1 MRMIGLLVLGVL
13 ASCSVDAGGSA
24 TGLGATGSAATAG
37 TTEDPGGDEANAE
50 SSSSDAPASDDD
62 SDPTEASSGT
72 TPEPESSSS
81 SGVADTG
88 DASSEAS
95 SSSDAASE
103 SGEPLGEW
111 GYGSCSADCPA
122 DMCIVIQGFDGSFCT
137 TNCVDGACPQAP
149 EGDALAQCLLGPD
162 LSMDPINCV
171 LTCHTDAQECPT
183 GMTCVDAMMG
193 GNAGICLWQG

>member
-1 MRMIGLLVLGVL
+1 MRMIGLLALGLL

-24 TGLGATGSAATAG
+24 TGFGATGSAATAG
-37 TTEDPGGDEANAE
+37 TTEDPGGDEADDADDG
-50 SSSSDAPASDDD
+50 SSDAPSSADE
-62 SDPTEASSGT
+62 SDPSDGSSTAMPEGSSSGGALDGGEASS
-72 TPEPESSSS
+72 
-81 SGVADTG
+81 D
-88 DASSEAS
+88 AS
-95 SSSDAASE
+95 SSSAASSE

-111 GYGSCSADCPA
+111 DYGNCSADCPA

-149 EGDALAQCLLGPD
+149 DGDALAQCLLGPD
-162 LSMDPINCV
+162 LTMDPINCV

>member
-1 MRMIGLLVLGVL
+1 MRMIGLLALGLLV
-13 ASCSVDAGGSA
+13 SCSVDAGGSA
-24 TGLGATGSAATAG
+24 TGFGATGSAATSG
-37 TTEDPGGDEANAE
+37 TTEDPGGDEATDDADD
-50 SSSSDAPASDDD
+50 SSGAPSSD
-62 SDPTEASSGT
+62 SDPSESTAMPEPTGSSDSGGAVDSGEASS
-72 TPEPESSSS
+72 
-81 SGVADTG
+81 D
-88 DASSEAS
+88 AS

-111 GYGSCSADCPA
+111 DYGNCSADCPA

-149 EGDALAQCLLGPD
+149 DGDALAQCLLGPD
-162 LSMDPINCV
+162 LTMDPINCV